1 MEGVYRWNRSV
12 VYKHRCNYRLADQFS
27 FKKGVTG
34 VLEGLI
40 MIRMDMPEKPEP
52 LDEPQKDDL

>member
-1 MEGVYRWNRSV
+1 
-12 VYKHRCNYRLADQFS
+12 LADQFS
-27 FKKGVTG
+27 FKKDVTG